1 MTSIIYS
8 YHAVF
13 DLWNRVLLLT
23 KQEID
28 FHRKRTTRLR
38 RTCIFMSCKP
48 KILFMLISR
57 AGNEKFLIWIW
68 SGVKSYMLYDI

>member
-1 MTSIIYS
+1 MTFIIYS

-28 FHRKRTTRLR
+28 FHRKTTTRLR
-38 RTCIFMSCKP
+38 RTEIFISCKP

-57 AGNEKFLIWIW
+57 DGNEKFLN
-68 SGVKSYMLYDI
+68 